1 MNGPTDEVLTVSS
14 IQQNWRCRQCLLHC
28 SPVFLRMPFFLCVE
42 GLLRSEKFKYLNG
55 WELLSLDLKI
65 SNRISV
71 SFTDLYVP
79 CGIDKGPHTEKLV
92 KRYWP
97 KSDFKQYLCKVHM
110 FTKGKKIADPVFTD
124 SHSQANSVFLIRY
137 RFHCFS
143 FPPWNIFYIWM
154 EINFIKGL
162 CYLGEMV
169 C

>member
-1 MNGPTDEVLTVSS
+1 MCGGALKVREVQIFEWMRTS
-14 IQQNWRCRQCLLHC
+14 
-28 SPVFLRMPFFLCVE
+28 FL
-42 GLLRSEKFKYLNG
+42 GSEDFQSYL
-55 WELLSLDLKI
+55 LDLKI

-124 SHSQANSVFLIRY
+124 SHS
-137 RFHCFS
+137 
-143 FPPWNIFYIWM
+143 
-154 EINFIKGL
+154 
-162 CYLGEMV
+162 
-169 C
+169 